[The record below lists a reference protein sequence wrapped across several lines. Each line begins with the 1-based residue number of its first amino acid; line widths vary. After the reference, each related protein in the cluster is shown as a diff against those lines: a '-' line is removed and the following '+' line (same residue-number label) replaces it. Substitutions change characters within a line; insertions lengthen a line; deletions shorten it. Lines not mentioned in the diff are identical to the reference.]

1 MLEDDLV
8 SPSMLET
15 ILSDFRNEIEQSN
28 KSNTIKLLS
37 KIETANND
45 LKEGQES
52 FYKGWSEQMKAWRR
66 ARSDMQLYF
75 EDMKKRDALREE
87 YTAVVDSIDMLIDIF
102 KIGMQFHNKERLTKK
117 DLEINQIKYNV
128 IDQIKQKTQS
138 IRAQI
143 GIGLIADQKYYTLNL
158 QKYETNVTLI
168 DPEKM
173 RNSMIEIIQQ
183 KYLKPV
189 MK

>member
-1 MLEDDLV
+1 
-8 SPSMLET
+8 
-15 ILSDFRNEIEQSN
+15 
-28 KSNTIKLLS
+28 
-37 KIETANND
+37 
-45 LKEGQES
+45 
-52 FYKGWSEQMKAWRR
+52 MKAWRR

-158 QKYETNVTLI
+158 
-168 DPEKM
+168 
-173 RNSMIEIIQQ
+173 
-183 KYLKPV
+183 
-189 MK
+189 